1 MNTASNAWQNL
12 KEHGRDMNNTTLNQ
26 LFECDA
32 DRFNRFSVCLDD
44 FLVDYSKNLLTDE
57 TMALLAQLAIKSN
70 LVERIN
76 EMFSGSAINISENRA
91 ALHTLLRESKPTSSS
106 GMNIERLKQV
116 QESLSKMTTF
126 AEGIQ
131 SGKLTGS
138 TGKPFNNI
146 LHIGVGGSVLG
157 PSMAVKALAPYSK
170 NSIAI
175 QFVKNVDGA
184 DLHDKMSNL
193 DPETTLILVASKT
206 FLTQETMLN
215 AWSARTWITKALG
228 PKSVGNHFAALSSN
242 LKQTEEFGILPERHF
257 ELWDWVGG
265 RYSLWSAIGL
275 PILISIGSKNF
286 RQLLSGAHQLD
297 NHFRN
302 CSLEKN
308 IPVILGLISIWHR
321 SILGYKSHAI
331 IPYDQRLELLIAHI
345 QQLQMESNG
354 KSINRDGS
362 EIPTAS
368 SGVIWGEVGTNA
380 QHSFFQLLHQGSD
393 VIPCDFLIAANAHH
407 DLQHHH
413 ETLIAN
419 CFAQSQALMKGRNLE
434 ETKNHLRKKGLLL
447 ADIERIAPHATFPGN
462 RPSTT
467 ILYKK
472 LDPKTLGMLIATY
485 EHKTFVEGAIWN
497 INSFDQWGVELGKE
511 LASQLLPAVKM
522 EPGPSELDGSTSG
535 LIDQIRGFQKVIH

>member
-1 MNTASNAWQNL
+1 MNKASNAWQNL
-12 KEHGRDMNNTTLNQ
+12 KQHRRDIKNTTLNQ

-70 LVERIN
+70 LIERIN

-91 ALHTLLRESKPTSSS
+91 ALHTLLRASKPTSPSR
-106 GMNIERLKQV
+106 MNIERLKQV
-116 QESLSKMTTF
+116 QESLSKMTAF

-138 TGKPFNNI
+138 TGKPFKNI
-146 LHIGVGGSVLG
+146 LHIGIGGSVLG

-170 NSIAI
+170 NAIAI
-175 QFVKNVDGA
+175 QFVTNVDGA
-184 DLHDKMSNL
+184 DLHDKISNL

-215 AWSARTWITKALG
+215 ARSARTWIEKALG
-228 PKSVGNHFAALSSN
+228 NKSVGNHFAALSSS

-275 PILISIGSKNF
+275 PILISIGSENF

-302 CSLEKN
+302 SSLEKN

-354 KSINRDGS
+354 KSMSRDGS
-362 EIPTAS
+362 KIPTAS

-393 VIPCDFLIAANAHH
+393 IIPCDFLIAANAHH
-407 DLQHHH
+407 DLKHHH

-434 ETKNHLRKKGLLL
+434 ETKDHLRKKGLLQ

-511 LASQLLPAVKM
+511 LASQILPAIKT
-522 EPGPSELDGSTSG
+522 ESAPSELDGSTSG
-535 LIDQIRGFQKVIH
+535 LIYQILGFQKTIN

>member
-12 KEHGRDMNNTTLNQ
+12 KEHSRDMNNTTLNQ

-215 AWSARTWITKALG
+215 ARSARTWITKALG

-275 PILISIGSKNF
+275 PILISIGPENF

-362 EIPTAS
+362 KIPAAS

-380 QHSFFQLLHQGSD
+380 QHSF
-393 VIPCDFLIAANAHH
+393 CHH
-407 DLQHHH
+407 LVY
-413 ETLIAN
+413 
-419 CFAQSQALMKGRNLE
+419 S
-434 ETKNHLRKKGLLL
+434 
-447 ADIERIAPHATFPGN
+447 
-462 RPSTT
+462 
-467 ILYKK
+467 
-472 LDPKTLGMLIATY
+472 
-485 EHKTFVEGAIWN
+485 
-497 INSFDQWGVELGKE
+497 
-511 LASQLLPAVKM
+511 
-522 EPGPSELDGSTSG
+522 
-535 LIDQIRGFQKVIH
+535 

>member
-1 MNTASNAWQNL
+1 M
-12 KEHGRDMNNTTLNQ
+12 
-26 LFECDA
+26 
-32 DRFNRFSVCLDD
+32 
-44 FLVDYSKNLLTDE
+44 
-57 TMALLAQLAIKSN
+57 
-70 LVERIN
+70 
-76 EMFSGSAINISENRA
+76 
-91 ALHTLLRESKPTSSS
+91 
-106 GMNIERLKQV
+106 
-116 QESLSKMTTF
+116 
-126 AEGIQ
+126 
-131 SGKLTGS
+131 
-138 TGKPFNNI
+138 
-146 LHIGVGGSVLG
+146 
-157 PSMAVKALAPYSK
+157 
-170 NSIAI
+170 
-175 QFVKNVDGA
+175 
-184 DLHDKMSNL
+184 
-193 DPETTLILVASKT
+193 
-206 FLTQETMLN
+206 
-215 AWSARTWITKALG
+215 
-228 PKSVGNHFAALSSN
+228 
-242 LKQTEEFGILPERHF
+242 
-257 ELWDWVGG
+257 
-265 RYSLWSAIGL
+265 
-275 PILISIGSKNF
+275 
-286 RQLLSGAHQLD
+286 SGAHQLD

-362 EIPTAS
+362 KIPTAS

-393 VIPCDFLIAANAHH
+393 IIPCDFLIAANAHH

-434 ETKNHLRKKGLLL
+434 ETKNHLLKKGLLL

-467 ILYKK
+467 ILYRK

-522 EPGPSELDGSTSG
+522 EPAPSELDGSTSG
-535 LIDQIRGFQKVIH
+535 LIDRIRGFQKATN

>member
-1 MNTASNAWQNL
+1 MNKASNAWQNL
-12 KEHGRDMNNTTLNQ
+12 IQHSRDMKNTTLNQ

-32 DRFNRFSVCLDD
+32 DRFNSFSVCLDD

-91 ALHTLLRESKPTSSS
+91 ALHTLLRASKPTSPS

-138 TGKPFNNI
+138 TGKPFKNI

-170 NSIAI
+170 NAIAI
-175 QFVKNVDGA
+175 QFVTNVDGA

-193 DPETTLILVASKT
+193 DPETTLILIASKT

-215 AWSARTWITKALG
+215 ARSARTWITKALG
-228 PKSVGNHFAALSSN
+228 TKSVGNHFAALSSN

-275 PILISIGSKNF
+275 PILISIGSENF

-362 EIPTAS
+362 KIPTAS
-368 SGVIWGEVGTNA
+368 SGVIWGDVGTKDHDSFY
-380 QHSFFQLLHQGSD
+380 QHIQQG
-393 VIPCDFLIAANAHH
+393 
-407 DLQHHH
+407 
-413 ETLIAN
+413 
-419 CFAQSQALMKGRNLE
+419 
-434 ETKNHLRKKGLLL
+434 
-447 ADIERIAPHATFPGN
+447 
-462 RPSTT
+462 
-467 ILYKK
+467 
-472 LDPKTLGMLIATY
+472 
-485 EHKTFVEGAIWN
+485 
-497 INSFDQWGVELGKE
+497 
-511 LASQLLPAVKM
+511 
-522 EPGPSELDGSTSG
+522 
-535 LIDQIRGFQKVIH
+535 

>member
-1 MNTASNAWQNL
+1 MNKASNAWQNL
-12 KEHGRDMNNTTLNQ
+12 KQHSRDIKNTTLNQ

-70 LVERIN
+70 LIERIN

-91 ALHTLLRESKPTSSS
+91 ALHTLLRASKPTSPS

-116 QESLSKMTTF
+116 QESLSKMTAF

-138 TGKPFNNI
+138 TGKPFKNI
-146 LHIGVGGSVLG
+146 LHIGIGGSVLG

-170 NSIAI
+170 NAIAI
-175 QFVKNVDGA
+175 QFVTNVDGA
-184 DLHDKMSNL
+184 DLHDKISNL

-215 AWSARTWITKALG
+215 ARSARTWIERALG
-228 PKSVGNHFAALSSN
+228 TKSVSNHFAALSSS

-275 PILISIGSKNF
+275 PILISIGSENF

-302 CSLEKN
+302 SSLEKN

-331 IPYDQRLELLIAHI
+331 IPYDQRLELLIPHI

-354 KSINRDGS
+354 KSMSRDGS
-362 EIPTAS
+362 KIPTAS

-393 VIPCDFLIAANAHH
+393 IIPCDFLIAANAHH
-407 DLQHHH
+407 DLKHHH

-434 ETKNHLRKKGLLL
+434 ETKDHLRKKGLLQ

-485 EHKTFVEGAIWN
+485 EHKTFVEGAIRN

-511 LASQLLPAVKM
+511 LASQILPAIKT
-522 EPGPSELDGSTSG
+522 ESAPSELDGSTSG
-535 LIDQIRGFQKVIH
+535 LIYQILGFQKTIN

>member
-1 MNTASNAWQNL
+1 MNKASNAWQNL
-12 KEHGRDMNNTTLNQ
+12 KQHSRDIKNTTLNQ

-70 LVERIN
+70 LIERIN

-91 ALHTLLRESKPTSSS
+91 ALHTLLRASKPTSPSR
-106 GMNIERLKQV
+106 MNIERLKQV
-116 QESLSKMTTF
+116 QESLSKMTAF
-126 AEGIQ
+126 AKGIQ

-138 TGKPFNNI
+138 TGKPFKNI
-146 LHIGVGGSVLG
+146 LHIGIGGSVLG
-157 PSMAVKALAPYSK
+157 PSMAVKALAPYSQ

-175 QFVKNVDGA
+175 QFVTNVDGA
-184 DLHDKMSNL
+184 DLHDKISNL

-215 AWSARTWITKALG
+215 ARSARTWIEKALG
-228 PKSVGNHFAALSSN
+228 TKSVGNHFAALSSS

-275 PILISIGSKNF
+275 PILISIGSENF

-302 CSLEKN
+302 SSLEKN

-331 IPYDQRLELLIAHI
+331 IPYDQRLELLIPHI

-354 KSINRDGS
+354 KSMSRDGS
-362 EIPTAS
+362 KIPTAS

-393 VIPCDFLIAANAHH
+393 IIPCDFLIAANAHH
-407 DLQHHH
+407 DLKHHH

-434 ETKNHLRKKGLLL
+434 ETKDHLRKKGLLQ

-511 LASQLLPAVKM
+511 LAGQLLPAVTT
-522 EPGPSELDGSTSG
+522 EPAPSELDGSTSG
-535 LIDQIRGFQKVIH
+535 LIYQILGFQKTIN

>member
-1 MNTASNAWQNL
+1 MNKASNAWQNL
-12 KEHGRDMNNTTLNQ
+12 KQHSRDIKNTTLNQ

-44 FLVDYSKNLLTDE
+44 FLVDYSKNLLTDK

-70 LVERIN
+70 LIERIN

-91 ALHTLLRESKPTSSS
+91 ALHTLLRASKPTSPS

-116 QESLSKMTTF
+116 QESLSKMTAF

-138 TGKPFNNI
+138 TGKPFKNI
-146 LHIGVGGSVLG
+146 LHIGIGGSVLG
-157 PSMAVKALAPYSK
+157 PSMAVKALAPYSQ

-175 QFVKNVDGA
+175 QFVTNVDGA
-184 DLHDKMSNL
+184 DLHDKISNL

-215 AWSARTWITKALG
+215 ARSARTWIEKALG
-228 PKSVGNHFAALSSN
+228 TKSVGNHFAALSSS

-275 PILISIGSKNF
+275 PILISIGSENF

-302 CSLEKN
+302 SSLEKN

-331 IPYDQRLELLIAHI
+331 IPYDQRLELLIPHI

-354 KSINRDGS
+354 KSMGRDGS
-362 EIPTAS
+362 KIPTAS

-393 VIPCDFLIAANAHH
+393 IIPCDFLIAANAHH
-407 DLQHHH
+407 DLKHHH

-434 ETKNHLRKKGLLL
+434 ETKTHLRKKGLLQ

-497 INSFDQWGVELGKE
+497 INSFDQWGVDLGK
-511 LASQLLPAVKM
+511 
-522 EPGPSELDGSTSG
+522 
-535 LIDQIRGFQKVIH
+535 